1 MPTVLIT
8 GASRGIGLEFVRQ
21 YAADGWRV
29 LACCRKPAQAEELR
43 SIDGDVERHTLDV
56 TDGMAVR
63 GLAGEYDL
71 PIDVVI
77 NNAGIYGP
85 KGAVA
90 GEIDDA
96 DWDRVMRTNVYAPVK
111 VAAAFKPHLARSDR
125 KLLVNISSRMGSIGD
140 NTSGGNYP
148 YRSSKAALNQ
158 VMKSLA
164 LEWQPDGIA
173 VLLLHPG
180 WVQTD
185 MGGESAAVTPEQSV
199 SGLRR
204 IIDAAG
210 IRDTAR
216 FVSYDGSD
224 IPW

>member
-8 GASRGIGLEFVRQ
+8 GANRGIGLEFARQ

-29 LACCRKPAQAEELR
+29 LACCRKPAAADELKAV
-43 SIDGDVERHTLDV
+43 DGNVEIFSLDV
-56 TDGMAVR
+56 TDDLAVR

-85 KGAVA
+85 RGAEA
-90 GEIDDA
+90 GNIDDE
-96 DWDRVMRTNVYAPVK
+96 DWDRVMRTNVYAPLK
-111 VAAAFKPHLARSDR
+111 VAAAFKPHLARGER

-164 LEWQPDGIA
+164 VEWQPDGIA
-173 VLLLHPG
+173 VLLFHPG

-185 MGGESAAVTPEQSV
+185 MGGESASITPEQSV
-199 SGLRR
+199 TGLRR
-204 IIDAAG
+204 TIDSAG
-210 IRDTAR
+210 IRDTGR